1 MLAIVRLLRP
11 ASFDSQMHSAT
22 VLTCVLLG
30 ALGLSGCGGASG
42 ATTTPAAVAKA
53 ATVGEI
59 DHVVIIVQE
68 NRSFDNLFHGFPG
81 TDSATYGLRHDGTKA
96 VLQPTGFE
104 AALDIDHTMA
114 SFLAAYHG
122 GKMDGFD
129 QEFGGANPHSIPY
142 AYVPQSET
150 KPYWDLARQY
160 VLADRMFPSQLDES
174 YTAHQFLI
182 AAQAGGVVDAP
193 NAAPWGCDAPAGT
206 IIHEMTPARAWGTG
220 VFPCFAYRTL
230 GDELDDRG
238 LPWTYYAPNLYAD
251 VGGLA
256 WTAYDAIKGIRH
268 GPDWKKNIVWPETK
282 VIGDV
287 AAGKLG
293 AVTWVVPDWINS
305 DHSGNDSTTG
315 PAWVAS
321 VVNAIGA
328 SPLWR
333 STAIFIVWDDWGGWY
348 DHVPPP
354 QVDLFGLGIRVP
366 LIVVSPYAKSGYV
379 SHVQYEFGSILQ
391 FAETRFDLAPLAAAD
406 ARANPLDDC
415 FDFNQP
421 PRRFT
426 AIATRRSVSDLLSR
440 PPSGRAPDSD

>member
-1 MLAIVRLLRP
+1 
-11 ASFDSQMHSAT
+11 
-22 VLTCVLLG
+22 
-30 ALGLSGCGGASG
+30 
-42 ATTTPAAVAKA
+42 
-53 ATVGEI
+53 
-59 DHVVIIVQE
+59 
-68 NRSFDNLFHGFPG
+68 
-81 TDSATYGLRHDGTKA
+81 
-96 VLQPTGFE
+96 
-104 AALDIDHTMA
+104 
-114 SFLAAYHG
+114 
-122 GKMDGFD
+122 
-129 QEFGGANPHSIPY
+129 
-142 AYVPQSET
+142 
-150 KPYWDLARQY
+150 
-160 VLADRMFPSQLDES
+160 MFPSQLDES

-193 NAAPWGCDAPAGT
+193 NAAPWGCDAPPGT

-220 VFPCFAYRTL
+220 VFPCFTYRTL

-238 LPWTYYAPNLYAD
+238 LPWTYYAPNLTAD

-256 WTAYDAIKGIRH
+256 WTAYDAINGIRH

-293 AVTWVVPDWINS
+293 AVTWVVPDWVNS

-328 SPLWR
+328 SPVWR

-406 ARANPLDDC
+406 ARANPHDDC
-415 FDFNQP
+415 FDFSQP
-421 PRRFT
+421 PRRDLPQSRQ
-426 AIATRRSVSDLLSR
+426 RRPGERSPLSR